1 VRRLITHYLRPLT
14 RLELASVPEQI
25 VRRGGI
31 SRTVFVV
38 SLVVVAVAAGL
49 GGYFTNSLLNPGVQT
64 IQVSGAGSSLVYPL
78 LSQWT
83 ANYHNSHSNVQIN
96 YQSVGSGAGVTDFQN
111 KVVDFAGTDAAP
123 IPYGST
129 GTTLPNATLTIP
141 ETIGAVTLSYNIPGV
156 PTGLHLNE
164 NITAEIFDGAITYWD
179 NASITAINTI
189 SLPHNLITTVH
200 RSDSSGTT
208 FIFEGYLL
216 KSAFWPFTTQSKSWP
231 SVGRGTTLAGAQNT
245 GVANYVSTTPNSIGY
260 VEVAYA
266 LQNNFH
272 VAYVQNKDRSSY
284 VQPTLANITAAVSSA
299 NVSNLPNGMGDWS
312 GVSLILEPGANSY
325 PIISFTYIIVYQQL
339 NVRPLMTLDKAKAL
353 VDFLWYI
360 VHDGQTAGASLD
372 YATLPGSIVTIDE
385 TSIKAITY
393 NGQSLPT

>member
-1 VRRLITHYLRPLT
+1 M
-14 RLELASVPEQI
+14 ASVPEQI

-31 SRTVFVV
+31 SRTVFVI

-49 GGYFTNSLLNPGVQT
+49 GGYFTNAFLNPGTLTLQL
-64 IQVSGAGSSLVYPL
+64 SGSGSSLVYPL

-83 ANYHNSHSNVQIN
+83 SNYHGLHSNVQIN

-123 IPYGST
+123 VPST
-129 GTTLPNATLTIP
+129 NPNVTLTIP
-141 ETIGAVTLSYNIPGV
+141 ETIGAVTLAYNIPNV
-156 PTGLHLNE
+156 PTGLQLNE
-164 NITAEIFDGAITYWD
+164 NVTAEIFNGTITQWNDPAIMAL
-179 NASITAINTI
+179 NNGLNLPSNT
-189 SLPHNLITTVH
+189 ITTVH

-216 KSAFWPFTTQSKSWP
+216 KSAFWFAPQSKSWP
-231 SVGRGTTLAGAQNT
+231 GKAGGNSITGLQNT
-245 GVANYVSTTPNSIGY
+245 GVANQVSNTPNSIGY

-266 LQNNFH
+266 LQNSMN
-272 VAYVQNKDRSSY
+272 VAYVQNKERSSF
-284 VQPTLANITAAVSSA
+284 VKPTLANITAAVSSA
-299 NVSNLPNGMGDWS
+299 DPSTLPTGGLQDWS
-312 GVSLILEPGANSY
+312 TVSLLLEPGANSY
-325 PIISFTYIIVYQQL
+325 PIVGFTYIIVYQQL

-360 VHDGQTAGASLD
+360 VHDGQAAGANLD

-385 TSIKAITY
+385 TSIKSITY
-393 NGQSLPT
+393 NGQNLPT

>member
-1 VRRLITHYLRPLT
+1 M
-14 RLELASVPEQI
+14 ASVPEQI

-31 SRTVFVV
+31 SRTVFVI

-49 GGYFTNSLLNPGVQT
+49 GGYFTNAFLNPGTPTLQL
-64 IQVSGAGSSLVYPL
+64 SGSGSSLVYPL

-83 ANYHNSHSNVQIN
+83 SNYHGLHSNVQIN

-123 IPYGST
+123 VPST
-129 GTTLPNATLTIP
+129 NPNVTLTIP
-141 ETIGAVTLSYNIPGV
+141 ETIGAITLAYNIQNV

-164 NITAEIFDGAITYWD
+164 NVTAEIFNGTITQWNDPAIMAL
-179 NASITAINTI
+179 NNGLNLPSNT
-189 SLPHNLITTVH
+189 ITTVH

-216 KSAFWPFTTQSKSWP
+216 KSAFWFAPQSKSWP
-231 SVGRGTTLAGAQNT
+231 SKAGGNSVTGLYNT
-245 GVANYVSTTPNSIGY
+245 GVANQVSNTPNSIGY

-266 LQNNFH
+266 LQNSMN
-272 VAYVQNKDRSSY
+272 VAYVQNKARSSF
-284 VQPTLANITAAVSSA
+284 VKPTLANITAAVSSA
-299 NVSNLPNGMGDWS
+299 DPSTLPTGGLQDWS
-312 GVSLILEPGANSY
+312 TVSLLLEPGANSY
-325 PIISFTYIIVYQQL
+325 PIVGFTYIIVYQQL

-360 VHDGQTAGASLD
+360 VHDGQAAGTSLD
-372 YATLPGSIVTIDE
+372 YATLPGSIITIDE
-385 TSIKAITY
+385 TSIKSITY
-393 NGQSLPT
+393 NGQNLPT

>member
-1 VRRLITHYLRPLT
+1 M
-14 RLELASVPEQI
+14 ASVPEQI

-31 SRTVFVV
+31 SRTVFVI

-49 GGYFTNSLLNPGVQT
+49 GGYFTNAFLNPGTLTLQL
-64 IQVSGAGSSLVYPL
+64 SGSGSSLVYPL

-83 ANYHNSHSNVQIN
+83 SNYHGLHSNVQIN
-96 YQSVGSGAGVTDFQN
+96 YQSVGSGTGVTDFQN

-123 IPYGST
+123 VPST
-129 GTTLPNATLTIP
+129 NPNVTLTIP
-141 ETIGAVTLSYNIPGV
+141 ETIGAVTLAYNIPNV

-164 NITAEIFDGAITYWD
+164 NVTAEIFNGTITQWNDPAIMAL
-179 NASITAINTI
+179 NNGLNLSSNT
-189 SLPHNLITTVH
+189 ITTVH

-216 KSAFWPFTTQSKSWP
+216 KSAFWFAPQSKSWP
-231 SVGRGTTLAGAQNT
+231 SKAGGNSITGLQNT
-245 GVANYVSTTPNSIGY
+245 GVANQVSMTPNSIGY

-266 LQNNFH
+266 LQNDMN
-272 VAYVQNKDRSSY
+272 VAYVQNEARSSF
-284 VQPTLANITAAVSSA
+284 VKPTLANITAAVSSA
-299 NVSNLPNGMGDWS
+299 DPSTLPTGGLQDWS
-312 GVSLILEPGANSY
+312 SVSLLLELGANSY
-325 PIISFTYIIVYQQL
+325 PIVSFTYIIVYQQL

-360 VHDGQTAGASLD
+360 VHDGQAAGANLD

-385 TSIKAITY
+385 TSIKSITY
-393 NGQSLPT
+393 NGQNLPT

>member
-1 VRRLITHYLRPLT
+1 M
-14 RLELASVPEQI
+14 ASVPEQI

-31 SRTVFVV
+31 SRTVFVI

-49 GGYFTNSLLNPGVQT
+49 GGYFTNAFLNPGTLTLQL
-64 IQVSGAGSSLVYPL
+64 SGSGSSLVYPL

-83 ANYHNSHSNVQIN
+83 SNYHGLHSNVQIN

-123 IPYGST
+123 VPST
-129 GTTLPNATLTIP
+129 NPNVTLTIP
-141 ETIGAVTLSYNIPGV
+141 ETIGAVTLAYNIPNV
-156 PTGLHLNE
+156 PTGLQLNE
-164 NITAEIFDGAITYWD
+164 NVTAKIFNGTITQWNDPAIMAL
-179 NASITAINTI
+179 NNGLNLPSNT
-189 SLPHNLITTVH
+189 ITTVH

-216 KSAFWPFTTQSKSWP
+216 KSAFWFAPQSKSWP
-231 SVGRGTTLAGAQNT
+231 GKAGGNSITGLQNT
-245 GVANYVSTTPNSIGY
+245 GVANQVSNTPNSIGY

-266 LQNNFH
+266 LQNSMN
-272 VAYVQNKDRSSY
+272 VAYVQNKERSSF
-284 VQPTLANITAAVSSA
+284 VKPTLANITAAVSSA
-299 NVSNLPNGMGDWS
+299 DPSTLPTGGLQDWS
-312 GVSLILEPGANSY
+312 TVSLLLEPGANSY
-325 PIISFTYIIVYQQL
+325 PIVGFTYIIVYQQL

-360 VHDGQTAGASLD
+360 VHDGQAAGANLD

-385 TSIKAITY
+385 TSIKSITY
-393 NGQSLPT
+393 NGQNLPT

>member
-1 VRRLITHYLRPLT
+1 M
-14 RLELASVPEQI
+14 ASVPEQI

-31 SRTVFVV
+31 SRTVFVI

-49 GGYFTNSLLNPGVQT
+49 GGYFTNAFLNPGTPTLQL
-64 IQVSGAGSSLVYPL
+64 SGSGSSLVYPL

-83 ANYHNSHSNVQIN
+83 SNYHGLHSNVQIN

-111 KVVDFAGTDAAP
+111 KVVDFAGTDAASVP
-123 IPYGST
+123 ST
-129 GTTLPNATLTIP
+129 NPNITLTIP
-141 ETIGAVTLSYNIPGV
+141 ETIGAVTLAYNIPNV

-164 NITAEIFDGAITYWD
+164 NVTAEIFNGTITQWNDPAIMAL
-179 NASITAINTI
+179 NNGLNLPSNT
-189 SLPHNLITTVH
+189 ITTVH

-216 KSAFWPFTTQSKSWP
+216 KSAFWFAPQSKSWP
-231 SVGRGTTLAGAQNT
+231 SKAGGNSITGLQNT
-245 GVANYVSTTPNSIGY
+245 GVANQVSMTPNSIGY

-266 LQNNFH
+266 LQNDMN
-272 VAYVQNKDRSSY
+272 VAYVQNEARSSF
-284 VQPTLANITAAVSSA
+284 VKPTLANITAAVSSA
-299 NVSNLPNGMGDWS
+299 DPSTLPTGGLQDWS
-312 GVSLILEPGANSY
+312 AVSLLLEPGANSY
-325 PIISFTYIIVYQQL
+325 PIVSFTYIIVYQQL

-360 VHDGQTAGASLD
+360 VHDGQAAGANLD

-385 TSIKAITY
+385 TSIKSITY
-393 NGQSLPT
+393 NGQNLPT